1 MYNKIMDK
9 ASNSAD
15 YKDSLLKESK
25 FRFLLSSAFA
35 GSFIGTGVLISF
47 TVGAIL
53 TNANSPFTKIIMGLA
68 FSVALSLVIFTG
80 TELFT
85 GNNFTMT
92 IGYLEKKVKFSDVIS
107 VWIVSW
113 IGNLIGALILSALF
127 IMSGLL
133 TKGAMVDFFSSVAA
147 AKATMPI
154 HNLFARA
161 ILCNFIVCL
170 AVLIC
175 FKTENEVAKLI
186 LVIMLLFTFVVTGFE
201 HSIANMTVFSIA
213 LLSNSITSVTLGSAV
228 YALIIAT
235 IGNVIGGSL
244 IVGLGFHLLKK

>member
-1 MYNKIMDK
+1 M
-9 ASNSAD
+9 
-15 YKDSLLKESK
+15 
-25 FRFLLSSAFA
+25 
-35 GSFIGTGVLISF
+35 
-47 TVGAIL
+47 
-53 TNANSPFTKIIMGLA
+53 
-68 FSVALSLVIFTG
+68 
-80 TELFT
+80 
-85 GNNFTMT
+85 
-92 IGYLEKKVKFSDVIS
+92 
-107 VWIVSW
+107 
-113 IGNLIGALILSALF
+113 IGALILSALF

-213 LLSNSITSVTLGSAV
+213 LLSSNITSVTLGSAV